1 MIEIVNMRKEKPRA
15 PYDVRVDRASIL
27 GSPFVLK
34 NEKDRDKICDKYD
47 VYFQKQIID
56 NKEFLSALKEIL
68 YIYTQYK
75 KVRLFC
81 WCVPKR
87 CHAETI
93 KKWLQTKIKE

>member
-27 GSPFVLK
+27 GNPFAMK
-34 NEKDRDKICDKYD
+34 GEETRDEVCDKYEH
-47 VYFQKQIID
+47 YFYESIGDDDFILELDNLID
-56 NKEFLSALKEIL
+56 
-68 YIYTQYK
+68 IYKHYGK
-75 KVRLFC
+75 IRLFC

-93 KKWLQTKIKE
+93 KKWLETKINK